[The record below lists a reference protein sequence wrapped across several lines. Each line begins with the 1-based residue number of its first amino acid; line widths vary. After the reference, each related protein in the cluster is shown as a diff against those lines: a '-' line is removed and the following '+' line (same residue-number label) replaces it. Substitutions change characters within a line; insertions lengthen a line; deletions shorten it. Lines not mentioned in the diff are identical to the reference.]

1 MSMSL
6 PDLDFATGNLKAKCF
21 SCTCIMPFLQYY
33 A

>member
-6 PDLDFATGNLKAKCF
+6 PDLDFANLKAKCF
-21 SCTCIMPFLQYY
+21 SCTCTMPFLQYY